1 MRKWLYA
8 IIRFVKVQLHNVKLR
23 ANWLRKPFS
32 ASTFQHWLVNDTSLT
47 ARLQKRYSG
56 FYVKPLLQQDAKPL
70 HDEAKMLALKPS
82 TKAYIREVLL
92 IGNQQPVVY
101 AHSVLPHRSL
111 RGKWHKLGRLGNQP
125 LGAALFKNMQVT
137 RTPLSY
143 KKLSNNHVLYRK
155 AVREIAHP
163 PAYLWARRSVFR
175 LKCANILVT
184 EVFLPELCHE

>member
-1 MRKWLYA
+1 
-8 IIRFVKVQLHNVKLR
+8 VKVELQNVKLR
-23 ANWLRKPFS
+23 TKWLRKPFS
-32 ASTFQHWLVNDTSLT
+32 ASVLQNWLVNDTSLT
-47 ARLQKRYSG
+47 ARLQKRYRD
-56 FYVKPLLQQDAKPL
+56 FYVKPLFQRNAKPIN
-70 HDEAKMLALKPS
+70 DEARMLALRPS
-82 TKAYIREVLL
+82 TNAYIREVLL

-111 RGKWHKLGRLGNQP
+111 RGTWYRLGRLGNQP

-163 PAYLWARRSVFR
+163 PPYLWARRSVFR
-175 LKCANILVT
+175 LKCANIMVT

>member
-1 MRKWLYA
+1 MLYWLYA
-8 IIRFVKVQLHNVKLR
+8 IIHTVKVQLHKVKFR
-23 ANWLRKPFS
+23 TKWLRKPFS
-32 ASTFQHWLVNDTSLT
+32 ASTFQNWLVNDTSLT
-47 ARLQKRYSG
+47 ARLQKRYRG

-125 LGAALFKNMQVT
+125 LGAALFKNMQVI

-143 KKLSNNHVLYRK
+143 KKLSNNHILYRK
-155 AVREIAHP
+155 AVKQITHP
-163 PAYLWARRSVFR
+163 PPYLWARRSVFS
-175 LKCANILVT
+175 LNCANILVT
-184 EVFLPELCHE
+184 EVFLPGLFDE